1 MLNVEPPSMMGVN
14 RFCDLLNSP
23 AVGLT
28 DDMVDLS
35 NLECSVYIEMTDFAP
50 KTRVHFR
57 DRKTKFRSV
66 VMVSA
71 DFIGRVTEGQ
81 VRGLVERAYFAALS
95 NQQGSVMVPQQEV
108 APFVQG
114 VVSEAMV
121 SVFTGQLSQ

>member
-1 MLNVEPPSMMGVN
+1 LP
-14 RFCDLLNSP
+14 
-23 AVGLT
+23 LT
-28 DDMVDLS
+28 IHPLRHEAID
-35 NLECSVYIEMTDFAP
+35 
-50 KTRVHFR
+50 
-57 DRKTKFRSV
+57 KFV
-66 VMVSA
+66 
-71 DFIGRVTEGQ
+71 GRVTEGQ